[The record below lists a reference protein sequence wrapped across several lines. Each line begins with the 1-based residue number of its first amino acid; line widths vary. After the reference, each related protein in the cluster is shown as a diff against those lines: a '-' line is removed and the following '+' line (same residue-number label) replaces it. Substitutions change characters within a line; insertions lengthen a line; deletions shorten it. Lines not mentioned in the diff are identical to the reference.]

1 MRYVLNLG
9 RPFYG
14 IGIAAIGVHQL
25 ITRAFRP
32 DILPPFPAWAHRSSV
47 FAILAGVAL
56 MVAGSVMAMAIN
68 TRMISAKRVGLYLA
82 FSFLVLI
89 ITCHLPYILVM
100 SPDGPM
106 HLQVWFGVGEALA
119 YCGGALV
126 LAGSFSNRH
135 GKVGGIEL
143 LMERLIPFGP
153 ALYAIL
159 IFIFGC
165 SHFVYA
171 AFVSTMVPE
180 YFGAAMFWTY
190 FVGVALI
197 GAALAIILRI
207 WVKIVALLLAIM
219 LFIFFLLFHVP
230 DAIANPSAGG
240 GNEIVRA
247 IICVLFCGIA
257 LMISATSVSKRSPVS

>member
-1 MRYVLNLG
+1 
-9 RPFYG
+9 
-14 IGIAAIGVHQL
+14 
-25 ITRAFRP
+25 
-32 DILPPFPAWAHRSSV
+32 
-47 FAILAGVAL
+47 
-56 MVAGSVMAMAIN
+56 MATSIN
-68 TRMISAKRVGLYLA
+68 ARMISAKRVGLYVA
-82 FSFLVLI
+82 FCFLVLI
-89 ITCHLPYILVM
+89 ITCHLPYILMM

-126 LAGSFSNRH
+126 LAGSFSNTGTR
-135 GKVGGIEL
+135 GKAGALEL
-143 LMERLIPFGP
+143 LMERLIPLGP
-153 ALYAIL
+153 TLYAIL

-171 AFVSTMVPE
+171 AFVSTMVPK

-197 GAALAIILRI
+197 GAALAMILRI
-207 WVKIVALLLAIM
+207 WVKIVALLSGIM

-247 IICVLFCGIA
+247 VICVLFCGIA
-257 LMISATSVSKRSPVS
+257 LMISATSVSKRSPVSSPG